1 MNILAIIQ
9 LVVSLAGPV
18 KTAIDLARSN
28 EDLIT
33 KIKQL
38 SSPLATILES
48 IGAQLF
54 PKAAPEL
61 HIVGGVIAAFD
72 PNITKWLQGSLNT
85 MLNLN
90 PPLVVDGIYGPKTRN
105 AVEQIQAKLGLK
117 VDGLA
122 GALTQAAIQ
131 TALTKLPNL

>member
-1 MNILAIIQ
+1 MNILSIIQ

-38 SSPLATILES
+38 SSPLAFILES

-85 MLNLN
+85 MLNLS
-90 PPLVVDGIYGPKTRN
+90 PPLVVDGIYGTKTRD
-105 AVEQIQAKLGLK
+105 AVEQIQDKLGLK

-131 TALTKLPNL
+131 AALTKLPNL